1 MITREFV
8 SVFRSTKKTDTYVY
22 VRRGQDWS
30 ELPDVLRDIFGKPQH
45 SMDLLLTPEKKLA
58 RQTGKQVLESIAEQ
72 GFFLQM
78 PKEQDSYIIEFNQ
91 KLKSNAS

>member
-8 SVFRSTKKTDTYVY
+8 SVFRSSKKTDTYVY

-30 ELPDVLRDIFGKPQH
+30 ELPEVLRDIFGKPHH

-78 PKEQDSYIIEFNQ
+78 PKEQDSYIIEFKQ